1 MPNYIQDP
9 NNSKK
14 QVPGTQPDNY
24 YGSAVVPATASFV
37 KSPNSVMFNATNGTI
52 GFFFGSSASYA
63 SLETAA
69 GVNTA
74 TASRHYVSFGTPTE
88 GTTLNIHPSAW
99 SGSATDS
106 VTFIYKGGVDG
117 GGI

>member
-1 MPNYIQDP
+1 MPDYIQDP
-9 NNSKK
+9 NDSKK

-24 YGSAVVPATASFV
+24 YGSAVVPATGSLV
-37 KSPNSVMFNATNGTI
+37 KTPNSVMFNATNGTF
-52 GFFFGSSASYA
+52 GFFFGSSASF
-63 SLETAA
+63 AA
-69 GVNTA
+69 LADKNLA
-74 TASRHYVSFGTPTE
+74 ANYVSFGTPTE

>member
-1 MPNYIQDP
+1 MPDYIQDP
-9 NNSKK
+9 NDSKK

-37 KSPNSVMFNATNGTI
+37 KSPSSVMFNATNGTI
-52 GFFFGSSASYA
+52 GFFFGSSASFSA
-63 SLETAA
+63 LEA
-69 GVNTA
+69 GSVNSV

-88 GTTLNIHPSAW
+88 GTTLNIHPCAW

-106 VTFIYKGGVDG
+106 VTFIYKGGLDG